1 MKNTEKFTH
10 SDGRWARLW
19 DNQLAIKGKFGT
31 RTIRISNRKQ
41 GRTMLLT
48 LGFVANQTS

>member
-10 SDGRWARLW
+10 PDGRWARLQ
-19 DNQLAIKGKFGT
+19 DKQLAIKGKFGT
-31 RTIRISNRKQ
+31 RTIRISDRKH
-41 GRTMLLT
+41 GRSMLLT